1 MARRWAA
8 FLETLVLAAIVLVVV
23 QTFLE
28 DLSVLAGWAART
40 RLELRLVGF
49 GFDLFFT
56 IEFLVRLYY
65 AIVTRRFRQYLL
77 RERGWIDF
85 LAAVP
90 LLMFSSGPFAAG
102 LLLGPVL
109 LPSLAGTLRR
119 LKIIKTV
126 RIARILRLLRVL
138 KIFGRIR
145 HTDSRMVQRHVAL
158 VSSLSVSVLVFGLL
172 AFSVLGSRAGGQE
185 AAQEDARQ
193 RVAQVLGEA
202 RSRAGGLD
210 QALSV
215 LAPADPA
222 LLVVR
227 EQGVPRFSRHDDEY
241 YAREFAAGDYAYL
254 QWAELE
260 LFFDLRPHL
269 RELAAQSLLFQAL
282 VILLVLGFVLVYA
295 AHFALTVSD
304 PVQVMRRGLAER
316 DYHLE
321 VRVPP
326 AYRDDEVFQLA
337 REYNERYL
345 PFKERSRAELPLL
358 DLDEAAL
365 RELAGREEDA

>member
-1 MARRWAA
+1 MVKSMARRWAT
-8 FLETLVLAAIVLVVV
+8 FLETLVLVAIVLVVV

-28 DLSVLAGWAART
+28 DLSVLAGWTART
-40 RLELRLVGF
+40 RLELRLAGF

-65 AIVTRRFRQYLL
+65 AISARRLGQYLL

-90 LLMFSSGPFAAG
+90 LLMFSSGPIAAG

-109 LPSLAGTLRR
+109 LPTLAGTLRR
-119 LKIIKTV
+119 LKIIKAV

-172 AFSVLGSRAGGQE
+172 VFSMLGSGAGE
-185 AAQEDARQ
+185 EARQ

-210 QALSV
+210 LALSV

-241 YAREFAAGDYAYL
+241 FTREFAAGDYAYL
-254 QWAELE
+254 RWAELE

-282 VILLVLGFVLVYA
+282 VILLVLGFVLLYA

-326 AYRDDEVFQLA
+326 AYRDDEVFELA

-345 PFKERSRAELPLL
+345 PLKDRRRAELGLL
-358 DLDEAAL
+358 DIDEAAL
-365 RELAGREEDA
+365 HELAGREEDA